1 MTPFVRAPDR
11 PIAYYKHLRGL
22 MAHRRPGAMPQLDK
36 SKMKC
41 NSPRAAPSW
50 HSKKSVVKACSGGK
64 ERIIGF
70 GDKSMTI
77 KKSNPARRANF
88 RARHNCAG
96 KKDKMTAG
104 YWSCKVRSHPTRPR
118 GHPCRK

>member
-1 MTPFVRAPDR
+1 
-11 PIAYYKHLRGL
+11 
-22 MAHRRPGAMPQLDK
+22 MPQLDK

-88 RARHNCAG
+88 RARHNCSG

-104 YWSCKVRSHPTRPR
+104 YWSCKARSHPAHPR
-118 GHPCRK
+118 GHPCRKSHLWELTGLATPRLGALAARAQAW